1 MRIKNLFFYLLI
13 LPARSIIIRKPL
25 KAYYHTGI
33 DIGITTLSAG
43 ILMDNTV
50 SKNSLNKLKNETQ
63 ELYNEGISKSVTNL
77 LFVGPSYHFILE
89 NFIISDHLS
98 KPIFFETFSIVLI
111 HSLGYYFFHRLMHRN
126 DLFRKHHN
134 FHHRFNETLIPSIAN
149 SVSLPE
155 FTFSYMVPFICGQFL
170 INPNINS
177 FNLAII
183 IVSFM
188 NLIIHT
194 QELANIEYS
203 PFLVSPENHVNHHR
217 GKNKGS
223 LYSAPTFNLEYIYS
237 LLKKK
242 YD

>member
-1 MRIKNLFFYLLI
+1 
-13 LPARSIIIRKPL
+13 
-25 KAYYHTGI
+25 
-33 DIGITTLSAG
+33 
-43 ILMDNTV
+43 
-50 SKNSLNKLKNETQ
+50 
-63 ELYNEGISKSVTNL
+63 
-77 LFVGPSYHFILE
+77 
-89 NFIISDHLS
+89 
-98 KPIFFETFSIVLI
+98 
-111 HSLGYYFFHRLMHRN
+111 MHRN